1 MSFHNQIVFRVTK
14 PVRNIGF
21 KILVLVLVSS
31 LASCSSLPG
40 FSFFSKGTVTYN
52 GPSWCVPFR
61 LKRVLRQVARK
72 YGNVTVHS
80 TYRTWW
86 HNRKVGGAS
95 KSMHRR
101 CKAVDF
107 SVDRN
112 MGAAYRYVR
121 RHRSVGGHKRYRS
134 GHIHIDTGAKRTW

>member
-1 MSFHNQIVFRVTK
+1 MSSTDQSFSAISTWHKTLSK
-14 PVRNIGF
+14 NI
-21 KILVLVLVSS
+21 LLLLLVSS

-40 FSFFSKGTVTYN
+40 FNFFGKGTVTYN

-112 MGAAYRYVR
+112 MGAAYRYVN
-121 RHRSVGGHKRYRS
+121 RHRSVGGHKRYQS

>member
-1 MSFHNQIVFRVTK
+1 MQFLDQSIPTIVRTCQK
-14 PVRNIGF
+14 TGK
-21 KILVLVLVSS
+21 KIIVLFLVAS

-40 FSFFSKGTVTYN
+40 FGFFSKGTVTYN
-52 GPSWCVPFR
+52 GPSWCLPFR

-80 TYRTWW
+80 SYRTWW
-86 HNRKVGGAS
+86 HNRKVGGAK

-112 MGAAYRYVR
+112 TGAAYRYVSK
-121 RHRSVGGHKRYRS
+121 HRSVGGYKRYRS
-134 GHIHIDTGAKRTW
+134 GHIHIDTGTKRTW